1 MKIITYFFCF
11 FFSLSVYSQDIA
23 TIKLSYLIQNSNDYI
38 NFISKLEDK
47 KKSFYNIL
55 SKEEEILKQR
65 KSEIEE
71 SKLILN
77 DEEINNLINEYNYDL
92 QSYQKKIEKYNYFV
106 NNNIDQN
113 QKIVI
118 QEIIKIAQEISSNKK
133 FNIVLNEDQYFI
145 SSENIDISNL
155 VLERLN
161 KTTIN
166 LAIIDD

>member
-145 SSENIDISNL
+145 SSENIDISSL

>member
-1 MKIITYFFCF
+1 MF

-38 NFISKLEDK
+38 NFIGKLEDK

-77 DEEINNLINEYNYDL
+77 DEEINNLINAYNYDL